1 MADGQSWERSNE
13 LAYGMV
19 AWRRAVMT
27 CGALV
32 VWHTGYDNRADPG
45 PRGPRPGRPDAPD
58 VAEFNSVWMRVVAL
72 LALAACRAARE
83 ADVLVDDVELPT
95 LCAWVDGAYTE
106 RLHEGPL
113 ETGEQRERTEEGWRE
128 LVGDEKRRHRARHV
142 LVDNVAAHIA
152 DERELADTRDGT
164 EPLPLTIGDRARA
177 VRAAGIPDLE
187 PEWAG
192 SLSYARAQIDRLE
205 LALRGG
211 LWTPTREHR
220 RFAEILH
227 RTLVAEPDFP
237 SLPAGVP
244 GPAWVQRVLR
254 MPHISSTY
262 LALTE
267 LPEFVAYGP
276 RGNAGDP
283 LGNAAGS
290 VATNAV
296 HALAKTAVDL
306 EKLWAARPADQPVAL
321 WERAHL
327 PAPVRTQVLAVEKV
341 VHELAVVLFSIADHD
356 VEQ

>member
-1 MADGQSWERSNE
+1 MADGQGWERRNE
-13 LAYGMV
+13 HAYGMV

-32 VWHTGYDNRADPG
+32 VWSTGYDNRAEPG
-45 PRGPRPGRPDAPD
+45 PRGPRPGRPDAPGA
-58 VAEFNSVWMRVVAL
+58 AEFNSMWMRVVAL

-95 LCAWVDGAYTE
+95 LIGWVYGAHTAC
-106 RLHEGPL
+106 LHRGSL
-113 ETGEQRERTEEGWRE
+113 ETGEARERTETGWLE
-128 LVGDEKRRHRARHV
+128 LVGDERRQRLARQV
-142 LVDNVAAHIA
+142 LADHVAAHTA
-152 DERELADTRDGT
+152 CEREPGDTGDGT
-164 EPLPLTIGDRARA
+164 ESPPLTIGDRARA

-187 PEWAG
+187 PDWAG
-192 SLSYARAQIDRLE
+192 PVSHARARIERLE
-205 LALRGG
+205 LALHGG

-227 RTLVAEPDFP
+227 HTLVAEPDYP
-237 SLPAGVP
+237 SLPEGHH

-254 MPHISSTY
+254 MPHIGSTY
-262 LALTE
+262 LAVTE

-276 RGNAGDP
+276 LGNAGDP
-283 LGNAAGS
+283 LGNAVGS
-290 VATNAV
+290 VATDAV
-296 HALAKTAVDL
+296 QTTANMAVDL

-341 VHELAVVLFSIADHD
+341 VQELSVILFD
-356 VEQ
+356 VCRRP